1 MSWWKVRVTALS
13 PPLRI
18 VYNTVHLKPFL
29 STFHLAY
36 ERCGSS
42 NSSLHGRRFFACV
55 SPLRKKAAV
64 FPIFPSPPPPRFFVS
79 PQKPYLL
86 LNEPQRKN
94 SPKNCLLRR
103 LVKLSQP
110 LSSSAH
116 ENAYS
121 CRKFCAYL
129 AETFHLK
136 ASFYK
141 LRLVVFLT
149 VSFSVG
155 FKLQKGSCRSSGWRR
170 NQSTL
175 EDLQS
180 LAIFGCLVS
189 CPFSDNYWE
198 GQIVKPRW
206 MQVAV
211 VYPFFFQTRLRVV
224 SYFLR
229 IIKRA
234 KHAREKN

>member
-1 MSWWKVRVTALS
+1 MLTNVVARQTVACMEGVF
-13 PPLRI
+13 LRA
-18 VYNTVHLKPFL
+18 FL
-29 STFHLAY
+29 L
-36 ERCGSS
+36 CGRR
-42 NSSLHGRRFFACV
+42 RRFFLSA
-55 SPLRKKAAV
+55 
-64 FPIFPSPPPPRFFVS
+64 IFPSSPPPRFFVS

-141 LRLVVFLT
+141 LTLVVFLT

-206 MQVAV
+206 MQVTV
-211 VYPFFFQTRLRVV
+211 VYPFFF
-224 SYFLR
+224 S
-229 IIKRA
+229 
-234 KHAREKN
+234 N

>member
-1 MSWWKVRVTALS
+1 MFWVTCFTDFESSVRFIHLAYDSPSVLISWWKVRVTALS
-13 PPLRI
+13 PPSRI
-18 VYNTVHLKPFL
+18 VYNAVYLKPFL
-29 STFHLAY
+29 STFHHAY
-36 ERCGSS
+36 E
-42 NSSLHGRRFFACV
+42 
-55 SPLRKKAAV
+55 
-64 FPIFPSPPPPRFFVS
+64 
-79 PQKPYLL
+79 QK
-86 LNEPQRKN
+86 Q
-94 SPKNCLLRR
+94 
-103 LVKLSQP
+103 SQP

-116 ENAYS
+116 DNAYS
-121 CRKFCAYL
+121 CRMFWAL
-129 AETFHLK
+129 TETFHLK

-141 LRLVVFLT
+141 LRFVMFLT

-211 VYPFFFQTRLRVV
+211 VYPFFFKLGYKYSLIFPQDNRARRNTRERKINDFLTPCCVFPLSLEVIFTQARVFR
-224 SYFLR
+224 SLYYPGENEGLL
-229 IIKRA
+229 
-234 KHAREKN
+234 

>member
-1 MSWWKVRVTALS
+1 MSYLTNHKWKTRQKTACYAGWL
-13 PPLRI
+13 
-18 VYNTVHLKPFL
+18 
-29 STFHLAY
+29 
-36 ERCGSS
+36 
-42 NSSLHGRRFFACV
+42 NS
-55 SPLRKKAAV
+55 
-64 FPIFPSPPPPRFFVS
+64 
-79 PQKPYLL
+79 
-86 LNEPQRKN
+86 LNPWA
-94 SPKNCLLRR
+94 LLRMKMHIPA
-103 LVKLSQP
+103 V
-110 LSSSAH
+110 SSAH
-116 ENAYS
+116 T
-121 CRKFCAYL
+121 L
-129 AETFHLK
+129 LK
-136 ASFYK
+136 HFIWKLLFTSFYK

-155 FKLQKGSCRSSGWRR
+155 VKLQKGSCRSSGWRR

-211 VYPFFFQTRLRVV
+211 VYPFFFQTRLQIV

-234 KHAREKN
+234 EHAREKN

>member
-1 MSWWKVRVTALS
+1 MRFSFAEEGGGFSYLPSS
-13 PPLRI
+13 PRPLPL
-18 VYNTVHLKPFL
+18 VF
-29 STFHLAY
+29 SFHL
-36 ERCGSS
+36 RNLIS
-42 NSSLHGRRFFACV
+42 
-55 SPLRKKAAV
+55 
-64 FPIFPSPPPPRFFVS
+64 
-79 PQKPYLL
+79 YLT
-86 LNEPQRKN
+86 NHKEKTHQ
-94 SPKNCLLRR
+94 KNCLLRR

-175 EDLQS
+175 EGLQS

-206 MQVAV
+206 MQVTV
-211 VYPFFFQTRLRVV
+211 VYPFFF
-224 SYFLR
+224 S
-229 IIKRA
+229 
-234 KHAREKN
+234 N

>member
-1 MSWWKVRVTALS
+1 MLTNVVARQTVACTEGVF
-13 PPLRI
+13 LRA
-18 VYNTVHLKPFL
+18 FL
-29 STFHLAY
+29 L
-36 ERCGSS
+36 CGRR
-42 NSSLHGRRFFACV
+42 RRFFLSA
-55 SPLRKKAAV
+55 
-64 FPIFPSPPPPRFFVS
+64 IFPSPPPPRFFVS

-136 ASFYK
+136 ASFCK

-211 VYPFFFQTRLRVV
+211 VYPFFFFQTRLQVV